1 VSGRDESFEF
11 ESRFGKTYAL
21 SWESLAGDGLE
32 GHYAAALVR
41 SWVEDDRYRTSE
53 LARWGRR
60 VSLLCSSDSDQATVK
75 DLIGWLE
82 RGTFLVVREI
92 PFTSRWS
99 TKLRGPSPHRQV
111 EREPL
116 SERKQHPLAPEPI
129 EDTQKS
135 LLISRCD
142 PVLGE
147 WPLTFSYLVRGL
159 EKLPVSW
166 RIVSDSFPGRVVHE
180 RPLAPSETTDG
191 SHDAEW
197 DGIVTTAGAH
207 QGTRLGPDY
216 SPASVEIGHDSTYRD
231 SAPFLISRPVSVVHV
246 VETEDVLFATG
257 REILMP
263 DDGLEQTEA
272 EDHRSGLHAVA
283 AVLRYASFHP
293 DASLGVFGHTDT
305 VGTSGD
311 NLTLSL
317 GRATNVQHVLIG
329 DADAWAAHCQDHYE
343 VADFQRVLRWV
354 ALRKGW
360 ATDPGPI
367 DGQFG
372 DRTRTARDNFRER
385 MNSDYSTSLKR
396 GVKQNIEDWRAYFTL
411 YDEAIAEFL
420 GGDARELSRVRA
432 GLKLTTPATIGC
444 GEAFPA
450 DQPERNSLESA
461 ANRRV
466 DLVFFEPDE
475 IPELPGEPP
484 GHPLYGTKDYRAK
497 YIPIDP
503 GQRYP
508 VRLRLLDGT
517 DNLPGEDWVIEL
529 RGESLATGKTSAA
542 GLVETELPTN
552 EPGLVLRLPR
562 LGMFFGLD
570 VAALDPVDTP
580 NGAQARLTNLGYP
593 CPLTGIVDEATIA
606 ALIAFQLD
614 QNLEPS
620 GVMDGVTSAALY
632 TAHGT

>member
-1 VSGRDESFEF
+1 MFPRPRPFEF
-11 ESRFGKTYAL
+11 HDGVYKYTLGANGPEEVMPSRAASVLRRTVLGGIDERRFAN
-21 SWESLAGDGLE
+21 WIRR
-32 GHYAAALVR
+32 AALPRPFVT
-41 SWVEDDRYRTSE
+41 DRQLIEEYI
-53 LARWGRR
+53 RR
-60 VSLLCSSDSDQATVK
+60 VEQ
-75 DLIGWLE
+75 GQ
-82 RGTFLVVREI
+82 VRMYRVQVIRSAVPSEG
-92 PFTSRWS
+92 
-99 TKLRGPSPHRQV
+99 LGHVHGPIAV
-111 EREPL
+111 AE
-116 SERKQHPLAPEPI
+116 PEPI
-129 EDTQKS
+129 VDDERS
-135 LLISRCD
+135 LMIIRCD
-142 PVLGE
+142 AQLNDG
-147 WPLTFSYLVRGL
+147 PLKFTYMLRGL
-159 EKLPVSW
+159 AGKRCVL
-166 RIVSDSFPGRVVHE
+166 RITSHAFPGSVAHE

-197 DGIVTTAGAH
+197 DGIVTSVGEH
-207 QGTRLGPDY
+207 QGTRLAPDY
-216 SPASVEIGHDSTYRD
+216 SPASVEIVHDATYRD
-231 SAPFLISRPVSVVHV
+231 SAPFSIPRPARVVHV

-263 DDGLEQTEA
+263 DDGLEQTQA
-272 EDHRSGLHAVA
+272 EDRRSGLHAVA

-305 VGTSGD
+305 VGKSGD

-317 GRATNVQHVLIG
+317 DRATNVHHVLIG
-329 DADAWAAHCQDHYE
+329 DADAWAAHCQDHYD
-343 VADFQRVLRWV
+343 VADFQRVLRWI

-360 ATDPGPI
+360 STDPGPI

-385 MNSDYSTSLKR
+385 MNSEYSTSLKR
-396 GVKQNIEDWRAYFTL
+396 GVKQNVDDWRAYFTL
-411 YDEAIAEFL
+411 YDEALAEIL

-450 DQPERNSLESA
+450 DQPERNSFESA
-461 ANRRV
+461 TNRRV

-475 IPELPGEPP
+475 LPELPGDPP

-508 VRLRLLDGT
+508 VRLRLLDGA
-517 DNLPGEDWVIEL
+517 DNLAGEDWVIEL
-529 RGESLATGKTSAA
+529 RGESLATGKTSAG

-552 EPGLVLRLPR
+552 EPGLVLRLPH

-570 VAALDPVDTP
+570 VATLDPVDTP
-580 NGAQARLTNLGYP
+580 TGAQARLTNLGYP
-593 CPLTGIVDEATIA
+593 CPVSGTMDEVTRA
-606 ALIAFQLD
+606 ALIAFQHD
-614 QNLEPS
+614 QDLEPS
-620 GVMDGVTSAALY
+620 GVMDGATIAALY